1 MKVKQLNPFQL
12 TYAAK
17 ENGILREALSDW
29 GISKRTL
36 ASVKYGGGLILVN
49 GVEVTVR
56 HIVEKGDAVT
66 VIFPLEELGGGLK
79 AEPGPLNIIHEDEAL
94 LIVDKPALQNTIP
107 SREHPGGSLANFV
120 AQHFEDNGVP
130 ATLHIATRLDRDT
143 SGLVCIAKN
152 RHIHHMLSLQQQ
164 SKRMKRQYEAFVHG
178 TVGEKDFLITEP
190 IGRKDGSIIERE
202 VRQDGKFAETAVEVL
217 HDFAEFSHLRLQL
230 NTGRT
235 HQIRVH
241 LSHIGHPLIG
251 DDLYGGS
258 RSIIERQALHCRS
271 LELLHP
277 VSGEK
282 MCFESLL
289 HDDMAALLQ
298 VKR

>member
-1 MKVKQLNPFQL
+1 MKQLHPFQL
-12 TYAAK
+12 TYKAK
-17 ENGILREALSDW
+17 ERGILREALSDW

-36 ASVKYGGGLILVN
+36 ASVKYGGGRILVN
-49 GVEVTVR
+49 NMEVTVR

-66 VIFPLEELGGGLK
+66 VIFPIEELGSGLK
-79 AEPGPLNIIHEDEAL
+79 AEPGPLRIVHEDEAL

-107 SREHPGGSLANFV
+107 SREHPGGSLANYV
-120 AQHFEDNGVP
+120 AQHFEDHSIP

-152 RHIHHMLSLQQQ
+152 RHIHHMLSVQQQ
-164 SKRMKRQYEAFVHG
+164 EKVMKRQYEAFVHG
-178 TVGEKDFLITEP
+178 SFLQESFLITEP

-202 VRQDGKFAETAVEVL
+202 VRADGKFAETAVEVL
-217 HDFAEFSHLRLQL
+217 HNFNDFSHIRLHL

-241 LSHIGHPLIG
+241 LSHIGHSLIG
-251 DDLYGGS
+251 DDLYGGT
-258 RSIIERQALHCRS
+258 RNIIGRQALHCRS
-271 LELLHP
+271 LELMHP
-277 VSGEK
+277 VTGEQ
-282 MCFESLL
+282 MSFESSLHADMAELL
-289 HDDMAALLQ
+289 H

>member
-1 MKVKQLNPFQL
+1 MKQLNPFQL

-79 AEPGPLNIIHEDEAL
+79 AEPGPLKIIHEDEAL

-217 HDFAEFSHLRLQL
+217 HDFGEFSHLRLQL

-282 MCFESLL
+282 MFFESLL

>member
-1 MKVKQLNPFQL
+1 M
-12 TYAAK
+12 
-17 ENGILREALSDW
+17 REALSDW

-49 GVEVTVR
+49 GAEVTVR

-79 AEPGPLNIIHEDEAL
+79 AEPGPLKIIHEDEAL

-217 HDFAEFSHLRLQL
+217 HDFEEFSHLRLQL

-282 MCFESLL
+282 MFFESLL

>member
-1 MKVKQLNPFQL
+1 MKQLNPFQL

-17 ENGILREALSDW
+17 EKGMLREALSDW

-36 ASVKYGGGLILVN
+36 ASVKYGGGQILVN

-66 VIFPLEELGGGLK
+66 VIFPLEELSGGLK
-79 AEPGPLNIIHEDEAL
+79 AEPGRLRIVHEDEAL

-107 SREHPGGSLANFV
+107 SREHPGGSLANHV
-120 AQHFEDNGVP
+120 AQHFEDNGIP

-178 TVGEKDFLITEP
+178 TVAKGNFLITEP

-217 HDFAEFSHLRLQL
+217 HDFGEFSHLRLQL

-251 DDLYGGS
+251 DDLYGGI
-258 RSIIERQALHCRS
+258 RSIIGRQALHCRS

-282 MCFESLL
+282 MCFESFL
-289 HDDMAALLQ
+289 HDDMAALL
-298 VKR
+298 K

>member
-1 MKVKQLNPFQL
+1 MNVKKLHPFQL
-12 TYAAK
+12 TYKAK
-17 ENGILREALSDW
+17 EKGILRAALSNW

-36 ASVKYGGGLILVN
+36 ASVKYGGGRILVN
-49 GVEVTVR
+49 NIEVTVR

-66 VIFPLEELGGGLK
+66 VIFPIEELGIGLK
-79 AEPGPLNIIHEDEAL
+79 AEPGPLRIVHEDEAL

-107 SREHPGGSLANFV
+107 SREHPSGSLANYV
-120 AQHFEDNGVP
+120 AQHFEDHGIP

-152 RHIHHMLSLQQQ
+152 RHIHHMLSVQQQ
-164 SKRMKRQYEAFVHG
+164 EKLMKRQYEAFVHG
-178 TVGEKDFLITEP
+178 AVSETAFLITEP

-202 VRQDGKFAETAVEVL
+202 VRADGKFAETAVGVIR
-217 HDFAEFSHLRLQL
+217 DFDDFSHIRLQL

-251 DDLYGGS
+251 DDLYGGT
-258 RSIIERQALHCRS
+258 RKLIGRQALHCRS
-271 LELLHP
+271 LELMHP

-282 MCFESLL
+282 MNFESIL
-289 HDDMAALLQ
+289 HNDMTALL
-298 VKR
+298 

>member
-79 AEPGPLNIIHEDEAL
+79 AEPGPLKIIHEDEAL

-251 DDLYGGS
+251 DDLYGGT

-282 MCFESLL
+282 MFFESLL

>member
-1 MKVKQLNPFQL
+1 MKQLNPFQL

-79 AEPGPLNIIHEDEAL
+79 AEPGPLKIIHEDEAL

-217 HDFAEFSHLRLQL
+217 HDFGEFSHLRLQL

-282 MCFESLL
+282 MYFESLF